1 MTETNKLI
9 NEKNNAK
16 LESDTN
22 EKNIIYN
29 YIDIL
34 FQEKNYQ
41 RTKLSFLLIIIAH
54 ILFKL
59 VDQFEE
65 NYDFNHMCIEMD
77 PIYMFDQRI
86 ELGRDILCRSE
97 NTTHFCYKS
106 NIENYYSEKG
116 VICKMKNFTLDP
128 SKWNKYD
135 GPIDPK
141 TKGLPLLSKGFY
153 DIKCDQLKPNIT
165 DVNEIYNFYFNSWN
179 YELKNQSSQFE
190 KLEELAP
197 ERTVLFVNRNQDSG
211 NLFYGGIEFINT
223 YALMS
228 SFYLNPED
236 VQVVFLE
243 STKLKEDPLF
253 ELYKELISRGAPP
266 MHISELKKKYFI
278 SAGMNIPIIYDSPLL
293 IYSRI
298 PKCKTQSRLYDFI
311 NQNIKDNM
319 DLRRFVD
326 RISYDKDV
334 FYYPKRVLSP
344 NSRNYKKHVTIQW
357 RKLLPKEITGKLR
370 VMGNGPELAEK
381 LAEKLPGNVLVRL
394 VDLDRLPIRRQIMLM
409 KKTTYFVADFESGGF
424 LSMFTPTKCIVNEI
438 SHQKNINL
446 IPLIASLSGH
456 ATYSDIIKAKVQMI
470 NGNEVIYYDTK
481 EFVKVILTHM
491 KKNNFNK

>member
-1 MTETNKLI
+1 
-9 NEKNNAK
+9 
-16 LESDTN
+16 
-22 EKNIIYN
+22 
-29 YIDIL
+29 
-34 FQEKNYQ
+34 
-41 RTKLSFLLIIIAH
+41 
-54 ILFKL
+54 
-59 VDQFEE
+59 
-65 NYDFNHMCIEMD
+65 
-77 PIYMFDQRI
+77 
-86 ELGRDILCRSE
+86 
-97 NTTHFCYKS
+97 
-106 NIENYYSEKG
+106 
-116 VICKMKNFTLDP
+116 
-128 SKWNKYD
+128 
-135 GPIDPK
+135 
-141 TKGLPLLSKGFY
+141 
-153 DIKCDQLKPNIT
+153 
-165 DVNEIYNFYFNSWN
+165 
-179 YELKNQSSQFE
+179 
-190 KLEELAP
+190 
-197 ERTVLFVNRNQDSG
+197 
-211 NLFYGGIEFINT
+211 
-223 YALMS
+223 
-228 SFYLNPED
+228 
-236 VQVVFLE
+236 
-243 STKLKEDPLF
+243 
-253 ELYKELISRGAPP
+253 
-266 MHISELKKKYFI
+266 
-278 SAGMNIPIIYDSPLL
+278 
-293 IYSRI
+293 
-298 PKCKTQSRLYDFI
+298 
-311 NQNIKDNM
+311 M